1 MFALSNVESIQ
12 ALIEPSIEALG
23 FELWGL
29 ELAAQGRFSTL
40 RIYIESANGIT
51 VDDCAEVS
59 HQVSGILDVED
70 PITNQ
75 YTLEV
80 SSPGV
85 DRPLF
90 KQEHYTQYVGQ
101 FLRVRL
107 HAPFDGRRKFA
118 GVLTG
123 LEGDEI
129 VLLVDQEEYVLPID
143 AIDKAA
149 LDTTMVVKSSK

>member
-1 MFALSNVESIQ
+1 LSNVESIQ
-12 ALIEPSIEALG
+12 ALIEPSVEALG

-29 ELAAQGRFSTL
+29 ELIAQGRFSTL
-40 RIYIESANGIT
+40 RIYIESAKGIT

-90 KQEHYTQYVGQ
+90 KQAHYEQYIGQ
-101 FLRVRL
+101 FMRVRL
-107 HAPFDGRRKFA
+107 HSPFDGRRKFA
-118 GVLTG
+118 GVLMG
-123 LEGDEI
+123 LEADEI
-129 VLLVDQEEYVLPID
+129 VLLVDQEEYLLPID

-149 LDTTMVVKSSK
+149 LDTTMVVKPSK

>member
-1 MFALSNVESIQ
+1 MSNVESIQ
-12 ALIEPSIEALG
+12 ALIEPSVEALG

-29 ELAAQGRFSTL
+29 ELIAQGRFSTL
-40 RIYIESANGIT
+40 RIYIESAKGIT

-80 SSPGV
+80 SSLGV
-85 DRPLF
+85 DRPLL
-90 KQEHYTQYVGQ
+90 KQAHYEQYIGQ
-101 FLRVRL
+101 FMRVRL
-107 HAPFDGRRKFA
+107 HSPFDGRRKFA
-118 GVLTG
+118 GVLMG
-123 LEGDEI
+123 LEADEI
-129 VLLVDQEEYVLPID
+129 VLLVDQEEYLLPID

-149 LDTTMVVKSSK
+149 LDTTMVVKPSK

>member
-1 MFALSNVESIQ
+1 MSNVESIQ
-12 ALIEPSIEALG
+12 ALIEPSVEALG

-29 ELAAQGRFSTL
+29 ELIAQGRFSTL
-40 RIYIESANGIT
+40 RIYIESAKGIT

-90 KQEHYTQYVGQ
+90 KQAHYEQYIGQ
-101 FLRVRL
+101 FMRVRL
-107 HAPFDGRRKFA
+107 HSPFDGRRKFA
-118 GVLTG
+118 GVLMG
-123 LEGDEI
+123 LEADEI
-129 VLLVDQEEYVLPID
+129 VLLVDQEEYLLPID

-149 LDTTMVVKSSK
+149 LDTTMVVKPSK

>member
-1 MFALSNVESIQ
+1 VESIQ

-29 ELAAQGRFSTL
+29 ELIAQGRFSTL
-40 RIYIESANGIT
+40 RIYIESANGIN

-59 HQVSGILDVED
+59 HQVSGIMDVED

-90 KQEHYTQYVGQ
+90 KQAHYEQYVGQ

-107 HAPFDGRRKFA
+107 HSPFDGRRKFA
-118 GVLTG
+118 GVLMG
-123 LEGDEI
+123 LEADEI
-129 VLLVDQEEYVLPID
+129 ILLVDQEEYMLPID

-149 LDTTMVVKSSK
+149 LDTTMVVKPLK

>member
-1 MFALSNVESIQ
+1 LSNVESIQ
-12 ALIEPSIEALG
+12 ALIEPSVEALG

-29 ELAAQGRFSTL
+29 ELVAQGRFSTL
-40 RIYIESANGIT
+40 RIYIESAKGIT

-90 KQEHYTQYVGQ
+90 KQAHYEQYIGQ
-101 FLRVRL
+101 FMRVRL
-107 HAPFDGRRKFA
+107 HSPFDGRRKFA
-118 GVLTG
+118 GVLMG
-123 LEGDEI
+123 LEADEI
-129 VLLVDQEEYVLPID
+129 VLLVDQEEYLLPID

-149 LDTTMVVKSSK
+149 LDTTMVVKPSK

>member
-1 MFALSNVESIQ
+1 LSNVESIQ
-12 ALIEPSIEALG
+12 ALIEPSVEALG

-29 ELAAQGRFSTL
+29 ELVAQGRFSTL
-40 RIYIESANGIT
+40 RIYIESAKGIT

-59 HQVSGILDVED
+59 HQVSGIMDVED

-90 KQEHYTQYVGQ
+90 KQAHYEQYIGQ
-101 FLRVRL
+101 FMRVRL
-107 HAPFDGRRKFA
+107 HSPFDGRRKFA
-118 GVLTG
+118 GVLMG
-123 LEGDEI
+123 LEADEI
-129 VLLVDQEEYVLPID
+129 VLLVDQEEYLLPID

-149 LDTTMVVKSSK
+149 LDTTMVVKPSK

>member
-1 MFALSNVESIQ
+1 MSNVESIQ

-23 FELWGL
+23 YELWGI
-29 ELAAQGRFSTL
+29 ELVAQGRFSTL
-40 RIYIESANGIT
+40 RIYVESDKGIS
-51 VDDCAEVS
+51 VDDCAAVS
-59 HQVSGILDVED
+59 HQVSGVLDVED

-90 KQEHYTQYVGQ
+90 KKVQYEKYIGQ

-107 HAPFDGRRKFA
+107 QSPFDGRRKFA
-118 GVLTG
+118 GVLMG
-123 LEGDEI
+123 LESDEI
-129 VLLVDQEEYVLPID
+129 VLLVDHEEYLLPID
-143 AIDKAA
+143 AIDRAQ
-149 LDTTMVVKSSK
+149 LDTTMVVKPSK

>member
-1 MFALSNVESIQ
+1 VESIQ

-29 ELAAQGRFSTL
+29 ELIAQGRFSTL
-40 RIYIESANGIT
+40 RIYIESANGIN

-59 HQVSGILDVED
+59 HQVSGIMDVED

-90 KQEHYTQYVGQ
+90 KQAHYEQYVGQ

-107 HAPFDGRRKFA
+107 HSPFDGRRKFA
-118 GVLTG
+118 GVLMG
-123 LEGDEI
+123 LEADEI
-129 VLLVDQEEYVLPID
+129 ILLVDQEEYLLPID

-149 LDTTMVVKSSK
+149 LDTTMVVKPLK

>member
-1 MFALSNVESIQ
+1 VESIQ

-29 ELAAQGRFSTL
+29 ELIAQGRFSTL
-40 RIYIESANGIT
+40 RIYIESANGIN
-51 VDDCAEVS
+51 VDVCAEVS
-59 HQVSGILDVED
+59 HLVGGIMDVEV

-90 KQEHYTQYVGQ
+90 KQAHYEQYVGQ

-107 HAPFDGRRKFA
+107 HSPFDGRRKFA
-118 GVLTG
+118 GVLMG
-123 LEGDEI
+123 LEADEI
-129 VLLVDQEEYVLPID
+129 ILLVDQEEYLLPID

-149 LDTTMVVKSSK
+149 LDTTMVVKPLK

>member
-1 MFALSNVESIQ
+1 MSNVESIQ
-12 ALIEPSIEALG
+12 ALIEPSVEALG

-29 ELAAQGRFSTL
+29 ELIAQGRFSTL
-40 RIYIESANGIT
+40 RIYIESAKGIT

-90 KQEHYTQYVGQ
+90 KQAHYEQYIGQ
-101 FLRVRL
+101 FMRVRL
-107 HAPFDGRRKFA
+107 HSPFDGRRKFA
-118 GVLTG
+118 GVLMG
-123 LEGDEI
+123 LEADEI
-129 VLLVDQEEYVLPID
+129 VLLVDKEEYLLPID

-149 LDTTMVVKSSK
+149 LDTTMVVKPSK

>member
-1 MFALSNVESIQ
+1 LSNVESIQ
-12 ALIEPSIEALG
+12 ALIEPSVEALG

-29 ELAAQGRFSTL
+29 ELIAQGRFSTL
-40 RIYIESANGIT
+40 RIYIESAKGIT

-90 KQEHYTQYVGQ
+90 KQAHYEQYIGQ
-101 FLRVRL
+101 LCECVCIHRL
-107 HAPFDGRRKFA
+107 MVA
-118 GVLTG
+118 GS
-123 LEGDEI
+123 
-129 VLLVDQEEYVLPID
+129 LL
-143 AIDKAA
+143 AF
-149 LDTTMVVKSSK
+149 

>member
-1 MFALSNVESIQ
+1 MESIQ

-23 FELWGL
+23 FDLWGL
-29 ELAAQGRFSTL
+29 ELISQGRFSTL
-40 RIYIESANGIT
+40 RIYIESEKGIT
-51 VDDCAEVS
+51 VDDCAAVS
-59 HQVSGILDVED
+59 HQVSGIMDVED

-80 SSPGV
+80 SSPGM

-90 KQEHYTQYVGQ
+90 KQAHYEKYVGQ
-101 FLRVRL
+101 FVRVKL
-107 HAPFDGRRKFA
+107 HSPFDGRRKFA

-123 LEGDEI
+123 VEGDEI
-129 VLLVDQEEYVLPID
+129 VLVIDQEEYVLPID

-149 LDTTMVVKSSK
+149 LDTTMVVKTSK

>member
-1 MFALSNVESIQ
+1 LSNVESIQ
-12 ALIEPSIEALG
+12 ALIEPSVEALG

-29 ELAAQGRFSTL
+29 ELIAQGRFSTL
-40 RIYIESANGIT
+40 RIYIESAKGIT

-90 KQEHYTQYVGQ
+90 KQAHYEQHIGQ
-101 FLRVRL
+101 FMRVRL
-107 HAPFDGRRKFA
+107 HSPFDGRRKFA
-118 GVLTG
+118 GVLMG
-123 LEGDEI
+123 LEADEI
-129 VLLVDQEEYVLPID
+129 VLLVDQEEYLLPID

-149 LDTTMVVKSSK
+149 LDTTMVVKPSK

>member
-1 MFALSNVESIQ
+1 LSNVESIQ
-12 ALIEPSIEALG
+12 ALIEPSVEALG

-29 ELAAQGRFSTL
+29 ELVAQGRFSTL
-40 RIYIESANGIT
+40 RIYIESAKGIT

-59 HQVSGILDVED
+59 HQVSGIMDVED

-90 KQEHYTQYVGQ
+90 KQAHYEQHIGQ

-107 HAPFDGRRKFA
+107 HSPFDGRRKFA
-118 GVLTG
+118 GVLMG
-123 LEGDEI
+123 LEADEI
-129 VLLVDQEEYVLPID
+129 VLLVDQEEYLLPID

-149 LDTTMVVKSSK
+149 LDTTMVVKPSK

>member
-1 MFALSNVESIQ
+1 VESIQ

-29 ELAAQGRFSTL
+29 ELIAQGRFSTL
-40 RIYIESANGIT
+40 RIYIESDKGIT

-59 HQVSGILDVED
+59 HQVSGIMDVED

-90 KQEHYTQYVGQ
+90 KQAHYEQHVGQ

-107 HAPFDGRRKFA
+107 HSPFDGRRKFA
-118 GVLTG
+118 GVLMG
-123 LEGDEI
+123 LEADEI
-129 VLLVDQEEYVLPID
+129 VLLVDQEEYLLPID

-149 LDTTMVVKSSK
+149 LDTTMVVKPSK

>member
-1 MFALSNVESIQ
+1 LSNVESIQ
-12 ALIEPSIEALG
+12 ALIEPSVEALG

-29 ELAAQGRFSTL
+29 ELIAQGRFSTL
-40 RIYIESANGIT
+40 RIYIESAKGIT

-90 KQEHYTQYVGQ
+90 KQAHYEQYIGQ
-101 FLRVRL
+101 FMRVRL
-107 HAPFDGRRKFA
+107 HSPFDGRRKFA
-118 GVLTG
+118 GVLMG
-123 LEGDEI
+123 LEADEI
-129 VLLVDQEEYVLPID
+129 VLLVDQEEYLLPID

-149 LDTTMVVKSSK
+149 LDTTMVVKLSK